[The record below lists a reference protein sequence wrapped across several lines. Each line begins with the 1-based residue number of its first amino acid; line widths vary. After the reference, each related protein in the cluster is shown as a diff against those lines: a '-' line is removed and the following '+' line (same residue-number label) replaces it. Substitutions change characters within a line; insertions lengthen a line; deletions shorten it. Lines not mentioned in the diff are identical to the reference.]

1 MTPLPFGDDRADRPA
16 ETAEPDQLDRE
27 AVDRFCGI
35 WADTGYNDPAD
46 EHYVLFDGYTLD
58 EDPEARAELLRLVGI
73 LGLEHVDNPPGAAA
87 GEVWVRTDPRIDAE
101 LGNWA

>member
-1 MTPLPFGDDRADRPA
+1 MTPLSSGDDRPDKP
-16 ETAEPDQLDRE
+16 TGTDQLDQLDQE
-27 AVDRFCGI
+27 TVDRFCKI
-35 WADTGYNDPAD
+35 WADTGFNDPAD

-58 EDPEARAELLRLVGI
+58 EDPEARAELLTLVRT